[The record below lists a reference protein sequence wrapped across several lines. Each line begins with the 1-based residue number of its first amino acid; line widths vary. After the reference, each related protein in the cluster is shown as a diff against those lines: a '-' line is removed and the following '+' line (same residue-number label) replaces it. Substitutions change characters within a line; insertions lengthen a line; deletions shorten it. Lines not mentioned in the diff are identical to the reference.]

1 MAVYKVKIM
10 RDGKL
15 DDATQ
20 NVTAG
25 SEKDAAEK
33 LYGRILFKQGPSA
46 HVRAIVQ
53 APGGNG
59 TPTLFYER

>member
-1 MAVYKVKIM
+1 M
-10 RDGKL
+10 RDGKS
-15 DDATQ
+15 DDGDQ

-25 SEKDAAEK
+25 SEKEAAEK
-33 LYGRILFKQGPSA
+33 LWGRILFKQGPSE

-59 TPTLFYER
+59 NSTLFYER